1 MRVSRGTT
9 PRRAPVGAGGLRGG
23 SVTPHVPD
31 PPRRRAGVALAIVVG
46 LAVGLTVGCTPD
58 PGPTPSTSPSAV
70 ISPSPTVTPTPTPTP
85 TPDASV
91 KPERPAAMDEVSAAG
106 AEAVAV
112 YFLQLLPYAFA
123 TGDLADYGELSH
135 PDCIFCASAIAQVD
149 EQATAGNHS
158 VGGLIEVTSVIS
170 AEIDTG
176 RWWSTSIEIIQE
188 PSQTLDS
195 SGQLVEDFPETIP
208 YRMDLAVVYE
218 SGHWSIREVS
228 HERTDQ

>member
-1 MRVSRGTT
+1 
-9 PRRAPVGAGGLRGG
+9 
-23 SVTPHVPD
+23 
-31 PPRRRAGVALAIVVG
+31 
-46 LAVGLTVGCTPD
+46 
-58 PGPTPSTSPSAV
+58 
-70 ISPSPTVTPTPTPTP
+70 
-85 TPDASV
+85 
-91 KPERPAAMDEVSAAG
+91 MDEVSAAG

-123 TGDLADYGELSH
+123 TGDLADYRELSH